1 MVHKKKYNK
10 GGGMFMKLE
19 NVIVERNGK
28 AVYREGNLK
37 IKVYGKEYS
46 KVNVLVSAL
55 NQAKIEETGLNVPKL
70 HSVSTTE
77 DGAWVVVTD
86 YIEGTPLDVL
96 MKEYPEKEDEYL
108 RKFVDL
114 QALVHSKRSQ
124 GLLKIK
130 EKMSAKIAQTD
141 FDDSTKF
148 ELESRLAG
156 MPNHDKLCHG
166 DFNPSNVIVKND
178 GEMYIIDWSHA
189 TQGNAS
195 ADVARTYLL
204 FILEGKR
211 DLAEKYLVMFMKK
224 TGITRSYYMRWIP
237 IVAAS
242 QTVKKNQ
249 RERELLSSWVNV
261 VDFE

>member
-1 MVHKKKYNK
+1 
-10 GGGMFMKLE
+10 MKLE
-19 NVIVERNGK
+19 NVILEREDK
-28 AVYREGNLK
+28 QVYRDGKLK
-37 IKVYGKEYS
+37 IKVYGEKFS

-70 HSVSTTE
+70 HTVTTI
-77 DGAWVVVTD
+77 DGKWVVVTD

-96 MKEYPEKEDEYL
+96 MSRYPEKEDEYL
-108 RKFVDL
+108 QSFVDL
-114 QALVHSKRSQ
+114 QNLVHTKKSS

-130 EKMSAKIAQTD
+130 EKMNAKIEQTD

-148 ELESRLAG
+148 ELQARLAG

-166 DFNPSNVIVKND
+166 DFNPSNIIVTD
-178 GEMYIIDWSHA
+178 SGEMYIIDWSHA

-204 FILEGKR
+204 FNLEGKR
-211 DLAEKYLVMFMKK
+211 ELAEKYLNLFMQK
-224 TGITRSYYMRWIP
+224 TGISRSYYMRWIP

-242 QTVKKNQ
+242 QTVKKN
-249 RERELLSSWVNV
+249 EHEKELLSSWVNV

>member
-1 MVHKKKYNK
+1 
-10 GGGMFMKLE
+10 MKLE
-19 NVIVERNGK
+19 NIIIEGNGK
-28 AVYREGNLK
+28 SVYRDGDLK

-55 NQAKIEETGLNVPKL
+55 NQARIEETGLNVPRL

-77 DGAWVVVTD
+77 DGKWVVVTD

-96 MKEYPEKEDEYL
+96 MREHPEKEDEYL
-108 RKFVDL
+108 QKFVDL
-114 QALVHSKRSQ
+114 QALIHTKRSQ
-124 GLLKIK
+124 GLMKIK
-130 EKMSAKIAQTD
+130 EKMNAKIAQTD
-141 FDDSTKF
+141 FDDAIKF
-148 ELESRLAG
+148 ELASRLAG

-166 DFNPSNVIVKND
+166 DFNPSNIIVKDN

-195 ADVARTYLL
+195 ADVARTFLL
-204 FILEGKR
+204 FNLEGKR
-211 DLAEKYLVMFMKK
+211 DLAEKYLQLFMNK
-224 TGITRSYYMRWIP
+224 TGISRSYYMRWIP

-242 QTVKKNQ
+242 QTVKRNEHEK
-249 RERELLSSWVNV
+249 ELLSSWVNV

>member
-1 MVHKKKYNK
+1 
-10 GGGMFMKLE
+10 MKLE
-19 NVIVERNGK
+19 NIIQERK
-28 AVYREGNLK
+28 DKTVYRDGNLK
-37 IKVYGKEYS
+37 IKVYGENYS

-70 HSVSTTE
+70 HSVTTI
-77 DGAWVVVTD
+77 DGKWVVVTD

-96 MKEYPEKEDEYL
+96 MSEHPEKEDEYL
-108 RKFVDL
+108 QRFVDL
-114 QALVHSKRSQ
+114 QSTVHTKRSQ

-130 EKMSAKIAQTD
+130 EKMNGKIAQSD
-141 FDDSTKF
+141 FDDAIKF
-148 ELESRLAG
+148 ELQARLAG

-166 DFNPSNVIVKND
+166 DFNPSNIIVTEND
-178 GEMYIIDWSHA
+178 ELYIIDWSHA

-204 FILEGKR
+204 FCLEGKQA
-211 DLAEKYLVMFMKK
+211 LAEKYLSLFMQK
-224 TGITRSYYMRWIP
+224 TGISRSYYMRWIP

-242 QTVKKNQ
+242 QTVKRNEK
-249 RERELLSSWVNV
+249 EKELLSSWVNV

>member
-1 MVHKKKYNK
+1 
-10 GGGMFMKLE
+10 MKLE
-19 NVIVERNGK
+19 NVILEREDK
-28 AVYREGNLK
+28 QVYRDGNLK
-37 IKVYGKEYS
+37 IKVYGEEFS

-70 HSVSTTE
+70 HSVTTI
-77 DGAWVVVTD
+77 DGKWVVVTD

-96 MKEYPEKEDEYL
+96 MSEHPEKEDEYL
-108 RKFVDL
+108 QKFVDL
-114 QALVHSKRSQ
+114 QNLVHTKKSS

-130 EKMSAKIAQTD
+130 EKMNAKIEQTD
-141 FDDSTKF
+141 FDDATKF
-148 ELESRLAG
+148 ELQARLAG

-166 DFNPSNVIVKND
+166 DFNPSNIIVTDN

-204 FILEGKR
+204 FNLDGKR
-211 DLAEKYLVMFMKK
+211 ELAEKYLSLFMKK
-224 TGITRSYYMRWIP
+224 TGISRSYYMRWIP

-242 QTVKKNQ
+242 QTVKEKGK
-249 RERELLSSWVNV
+249 EKELLSSWVNV